1 MTEVIGMGKNVE
13 KAIEDAL
20 VQLKTSRDNVDIKIL
35 ETGGLFKKAKV
46 QVSISED
53 FLQEYKKKEKQ
64 KQELLKETKTEVKQE
79 QKQQEQKQGLKK
91 IYEKVFEEEKK
102 ENKKEQ
108 TVSALEIKPKQE
120 KVEPKQAKVEVK
132 AEPKIEDKKEEKEEK
147 EEKTITENVEEK
159 SEAQRGKEFLDSF
172 IRMAS
177 INAVVDVF
185 EDDNEIFYTILGEEA
200 TALIGYRGESLN
212 SLQFLVSV
220 LNGKNNRRNKR
231 VRIDIDGYREKR
243 QGTLEM
249 LARRVARKVQKTG
262 KQTRLEPMSAF
273 ERRIIHTIVQEFE
286 GVSSISRGEEPHR
299 YLIIR
304 SDEKKEVKENKE
316 QSENKETNE
325 DN

>member
-1 MTEVIGMGKNVE
+1 MIEVIGIGKNVE

-46 QVSISED
+46 QVSISEEY
-53 FLQEYKKKEKQ
+53 LQEYKKKEQK
-64 KQELLKETKTEVKQE
+64 KQEFLKQDSQLKKDESKSQVVKQV
-79 QKQQEQKQGLKK
+79 
-91 IYEKVFEEEKK
+91 YNKVFENKNQTVKETVKESVK
-102 ENKKEQ
+102 ENQPVK
-108 TVSALEIKPKQE
+108 ALAQVKPEAKAEVKPEAKQEPKQERPAKQE
-120 KVEPKQAKVEVK
+120 KVQDVK
-132 AEPKIEDKKEEKEEK
+132 P
-147 EEKTITENVEEK
+147 
-159 SEAQRGKEFLDSF
+159 EAQIGKEFLENF
-172 IRMAS
+172 IALAS
-177 INAVVDVF
+177 IKAVVDVF
-185 EDDNEIFYTILGEEA
+185 EDEDEIFYTILGEEA

-220 LNGKNNRRNKR
+220 LNGKNNRKNKR
-231 VRIDIDGYREKR
+231 VRIDIDGYRQKR

-249 LARRVARKVQKTG
+249 LARRVAKKVQKTG

-304 SDEKKEVKENKE
+304 SSERNVNKNQAE
-316 QSENKETNE
+316 GQETSQETNE